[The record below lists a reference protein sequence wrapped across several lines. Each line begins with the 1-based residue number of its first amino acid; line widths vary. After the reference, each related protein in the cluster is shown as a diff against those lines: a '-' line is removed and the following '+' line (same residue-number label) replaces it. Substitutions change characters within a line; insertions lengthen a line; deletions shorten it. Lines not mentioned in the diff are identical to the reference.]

1 MSVATFDFLLTCL
14 FVVRCLIGSVRLVS
28 ALAIAW
34 FQSHFFNS
42 NTYFPRTDGAQEET
56 MIVFP
61 YMTKNK
67 LGLLTWFILSYYAI
81 GNTIRAPVHKFK
93 VQY

>member
-34 FQSHFFNS
+34 FQQVSVTLFQLQHVLSTNGR
-42 NTYFPRTDGAQEET
+42 RTGGNNDCISLHDEKQIGSSYLVHP
-56 MIVFP
+56 I
-61 YMTKNK
+61 
-67 LGLLTWFILSYYAI
+67 ILCYW
-81 GNTIRAPVHKFK
+81 
-93 VQY
+93 